1 MRFVFALTL
10 ALLVEVWAAC
20 AGGPSHAAES
30 TLPTPRFAA
39 LRSDEVNVRTGPGVR
54 YPIDWVFTRKTLP
67 VQITAEVDTWRKIRA
82 VDGTEG
88 WVHQSMLTGRRTAL
102 ITGEVRTLHQ
112 KNDPATPAVAMVE
125 PGVIGQLLECRDAWC
140 RLDVQGQKGWLPRD
154 EFWGA
159 LPAENFK

>member
-1 MRFVFALTL
+1 MRTVFGVALAIGL
-10 ALLVEVWAAC
+10 AL
-20 AGGPSHAAES
+20 AGGPLRAAGES
-30 TLPTPRFAA
+30 TLPVPRFVS

-67 VQITAEVDTWRKIRA
+67 VQITAEVETWRKIRA

-102 ITGEVRTLHQ
+102 ITGEIRTVRQ
-112 KNDPATPAVAMVE
+112 KNATDAPPVAMVE
-125 PGVIGQLLECRDAWC
+125 PGVIAQLLECREAWC
-140 RLDVQGQKGWLPRD
+140 RIEVSGQKGWLKRD

>member
-10 ALLVEVWAAC
+10 ALLAAGG
-20 AGGPSHAAES
+20 GGPSHAAES

-102 ITGEVRTLHQ
+102 ITGAIRTLHQ
-112 KNDPATPAVAMVE
+112 TNDPQAPAVAMVE

-140 RLDVQGQKGWLPRD
+140 RLDVQGQKGWLQRD

-159 LPAENFK
+159 LPTENFK